1 MTTERMTPDTL
12 TGLRAGRDAILK
24 IGFVA
29 SSWEE
34 RGLIDA
40 MNELDATIAE
50 RDALRTENEQLRAV
64 GVLQKLECNWLYDL
78 LGVTIPDE
86 QIVAFVKTA
95 VALNP
100 ELTS

>member
-12 TGLRAGRDAILK
+12 AGLRAGRAAILK
-24 IGFVA
+24 IGLVA

-50 RDALRTENEQLRAV
+50 RDALREENERLRAV
-64 GVLQKLECNWLYDL
+64 ARSTFEAVMPRYGWGYD
-78 LGVTIPDE
+78 E
-86 QIVAFVKTA
+86 
-95 VALNP
+95 
-100 ELTS
+100 